1 MKTALR
7 RWLYLL
13 SRLAIAACLGSLFSA
28 SSFGTSYVMGAVD
41 ASNLRQIAQAKLIY
55 AQDQKDRFPAAND
68 IWDDARMLAESVGL
82 EEGNLWQSRVDP
94 ASAASYDPKI
104 KILLP
109 KKEGQPRELNPAF
122 RQIKPAFAVALGK
135 MHTGR
140 PSTTPV
146 AWTRGLQPDGT
157 WAKHSPYGERGGHI
171 VFLGGNIAFYRNL
184 TDDGGQLI
192 RPDGTKTAN
201 ILEALPLGCRI
212 SEYTPTPVE
221 QEAWSK
227 AKRDFYPYSRKFWSL
242 RIPLLFWGV
251 IWAPFLSVSVYRHRK
266 NKTGVFSIFIWPA
279 MITLLLLILTPT
291 VSH

>member
-1 MKTALR
+1 
-7 RWLYLL
+7 
-13 SRLAIAACLGSLFSA
+13 
-28 SSFGTSYVMGAVD
+28 MGAVD

-55 AQDQKDRFPAAND
+55 AQDHKDRFPPSED
-68 IWDDARMLAESVGL
+68 IWDDARILAEGVGL

-94 ASAASYDPKI
+94 ASEVSYARKI

-109 KKEGQPRELNPAF
+109 KKEGRPRELNPAF

-135 MHTGR
+135 MHTNL

-171 VFLGGNIAFYRNL
+171 VFLGGNVAFYRNL

-201 ILEALPLGCRI
+201 IIEALPRGCRI
-212 SEYTPTPVE
+212 SEYIPTAAE
-221 QEAWSK
+221 QENWSK
-227 AKRDFYPYSRKFWSL
+227 AKREFYSYGHRSRDFWPA
-242 RIPLLFWGV
+242 LLFALAV
-251 IWAPFLSVSVYRHRK
+251 WAPFIGVSIYRYQK
-266 NKTGVFSIFIWPA
+266 NRAGVFSILVWPVLITILA
-279 MITLLLLILTPT
+279 MMIIPT